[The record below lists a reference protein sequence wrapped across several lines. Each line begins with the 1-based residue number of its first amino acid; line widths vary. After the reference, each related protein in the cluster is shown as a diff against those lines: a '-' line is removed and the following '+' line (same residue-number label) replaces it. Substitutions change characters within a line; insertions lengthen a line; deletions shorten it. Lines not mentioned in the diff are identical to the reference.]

1 MSTVAEQLKPFIL
14 DVPDFPKPGIVFK
27 DITPLLAEPSAWRQT
42 IKAMSAEVSKYQ
54 PDLLLAIESRGFIF
68 GAAMALEMG
77 IGVHMARKPGKL
89 PRPTKNVTYEL
100 EYGQDRLEMHDDLL
114 KFGRRVAII
123 DDVLAT
129 GGTAVQNWSNRWAVK
144 LFVAR
149 CSSNWRHWV
158 DERDSQNARLHQC
171 CSIDDACCDSDR
183 PPQHR
188 ADQVLGQTR

>member
-129 GGTAVQNWSNRWAVK
+129 GGTAVAASELVESLGGQVIC
-144 LFVAR
+144 
-149 CSSNWRHWV
+149 CSVFIELAALGGR
-158 DERDSQNARLHQC
+158 ARL
-171 CSIDDACCDSDR
+171 AE
-183 PPQHR
+183 R
-188 ADQVLGQTR
+188 AVTSVLQY